1 MFKRSWFIIAVI
13 IVLYSSI
20 MGCGDNKNS
29 NDGGRPAIIAEP
41 IDVDPAGGINNESRL
56 GITLSAPAGTF
67 STDKNIKI
75 IITEM
80 GGVGSGY
87 LNLASNI
94 YTITA
99 YTEENKEITETD
111 KPITVTIINSANPAE
126 ESYIGILEK
135 GLWNFTCVYPPT
147 DSSVRADFENN
158 SQIDIY
164 KLGVSVAVF
173 VRNPQAAKTAVITEA
188 EAASSTINL
197 KTANNKYA
205 EDLPI
210 ELTLKGNPE
219 ATDMTLSDYY
229 IRIRYQNKNK
239 EDAKFTVNG
248 GKAQITTDQENL
260 PALSGLYSH
269 EITITEIN
277 PEILGRYMIA
287 SFSLGLKGKKLSDFS
302 DKLVIT
308 VSNTPGSEL
317 FRTVPFTYSQD
328 ISIGKP

>member
-1 MFKRSWFIIAVI
+1 
-13 IVLYSSI
+13 
-20 MGCGDNKNS
+20 
-29 NDGGRPAIIAEP
+29 
-41 IDVDPAGGINNESRL
+41 
-56 GITLSAPAGTF
+56 
-67 STDKNIKI
+67 
-75 IITEM
+75 M

-111 KPITVTIINSANPAE
+111 KPISVTIINSANPAE

-173 VRNPQAAKTAVITEA
+173 VRNSQATKAAVITEA

-308 VSNTPGSEL
+308 VSNTPKTSLLVSQSRAAVGSSAKISFGSFAKALAIATRCFSPPLKFLTLSLAL
-317 FRTVPFTYSQD
+317 FFKPTISKRSNTFLFFLKDEVALDTSNGKAALLKTVSLENNLK
-328 ISIGKP
+328 S